1 MTYDQA
7 QQLLAAQ
14 AVAGQYVQEVAV
26 SSAQI
31 NAASQVQA
39 HVSMYLLGVV
49 ILSGLLIAALLRP
62 RNRGV

>member
-14 AVAGQYVQEVAV
+14 EVASQYAQEVAS

-31 NAASQVQA
+31 NASAQFEA
-39 HVSMYLLGVV
+39 HVAMYLLGVV
-49 ILSGLLIAALLRP
+49 ILAGLLIAALLRP